1 MGDAGGKRNIV
12 DRCSYQ
18 GVFGTVDGCFLPGFV
33 CALYLVFV
41 LADRFEV
48 LADRF
53 EVLADRFEV
62 LADRFKVLAD
72 RFEVST
78 DSFKYQQIVLKFQKT
93 V

>member
-1 MGDAGGKRNIV
+1 MGDAGGKRDIV

-62 LADRFKVLAD
+62 LADRF
-72 RFEVST
+72 EVSA